1 MNEIKIFENEQ
12 FGEIRT
18 LDENGKIYFCGNDV
32 ANALGYSRPRDAISA
47 HCKGAVKRRS
57 LTKGGEQTLTYITEG
72 DLYRLITH
80 SKLPSAEGF
89 ECWVFEEVLPSIR
102 KYGAYATEETLNRV
116 QGDTEEAEKLFRML
130 REEKQRTRELENE
143 NSRLVEENDSLAEVV
158 DFINMYDD
166 ESDLLN
172 ISDIAIAY
180 QMSAIEFNRLLSIL
194 GIQYRAYGTWMISP
208 EYENCGYVRTD
219 RRPTFYGDRVGFFIH
234 TRWTNEGA
242 KFLYNFL
249 KSHDILPVYDWTQ
262 QKTQLTEIKEIFE
275 YGKCNGNGSLH
286 SR

>member
-1 MNEIKIFENEQ
+1 MNEIKVFENEQ

-57 LTKGGEQTLTYITEG
+57 LTKGGEQNLTYITEG

-80 SKLPSAEGF
+80 SKLPSAESF
-89 ECWVFEEVLPSIR
+89 ECWVFDDVLPSIR

-116 QGDTEEAEKLFRML
+116 QGNMEESEKLFRML
-130 REEKQRTRELENE
+130 REEKQRTRQLENE
-143 NSRLVEENDSLAEVV
+143 NNNLAEVV
-158 DFINMYDD
+158 EFINMYDD

-172 ISDIAIAY
+172 VSDIAIAY
-180 QMSAIEFNRLLSIL
+180 KMSAIEFNRLLSIL
-194 GIQYRAYGTWMISP
+194 GIQYRAYGTWMIAP

-219 RRPTFYGDRVGFFIH
+219 KRPMFYGENGSFFVH

-242 KFLYNFL
+242 AFLYNFL
-249 KSHDILPVYDWTQ
+249 KSHGILPVYDWVNH
-262 QKTQLTEIKEIFE
+262 KTTT
-275 YGKCNGNGSLH
+275 N
-286 SR
+286 